1 MLSHPAMKTTPTPLA
16 ADAHSPA
23 PPDPA
28 TLRQSARFWD
38 KMARKYAAH
47 AIADEAGYEAS
58 LRRTSELLTE
68 SDQVLE
74 IGCGTGTTALRLAHR
89 VRRLH
94 ATDVSPQM
102 VAIAQEKLAATPVA
116 QLDFS
121 VLDAAGAARQAPQS
135 YDVVLAFNVLHL
147 LPDLDAGLD
156 AVWQALRPGGFFLSK
171 TPCVAE
177 MNPLIPWVA
186 LPLARALGKA
196 PPVQCFKG
204 PALQAAIAR
213 HGFEVLTVER
223 HATKGRDVR
232 PYIVARKP
240 HQAATVCTR

>member
-1 MLSHPAMKTTPTPLA
+1 MKTTPTPSA
-16 ADAHSPA
+16 ADALPPA

-47 AIADEAGYEAS
+47 SIADEAGYEAS

-102 VAIAQEKLAATPVA
+102 VAIAQEKLAVTPMA
-116 QLDFS
+116 QLDFA
-121 VLDAAGAARQAPQS
+121 VVDAAGAARQAPLA

-147 LPDLDAGLD
+147 LPDLDGGLD
-156 AVWQALRPGGFFLSK
+156 AVWQALRPGGLFLSK

-186 LPLARALGKA
+186 LPLARALRMV
-196 PPVQCFKG
+196 PPVHCFKG

-213 HGFEVLTVER
+213 HGFEVLAMER

-240 HQAATVCTR
+240 HQAGTV

>member
-1 MLSHPAMKTTPTPLA
+1 MLSRPAMKTTPTPLA
-16 ADAHSPA
+16 ADALMPA

-47 AIADEAGYEAS
+47 PIADEAGYEAS

-74 IGCGTGTTALRLAHR
+74 IGCGTGTTALRLAPPGRH
-89 VRRLH
+89 LQ

-102 VAIAQEKLAATPVA
+102 A
-116 QLDFS
+116 QLDFA
-121 VLDAAGAARQAPQS
+121 VLDAAGAARQAPQA

-147 LPDLDAGLD
+147 LPDLDGGLG
-156 AVWQALRPGGFFLSK
+156 AVWQALRPGGLFISK

-186 LPLARALGKA
+186 LPVARALGKA
-196 PPVQCFKG
+196 PPVHCFQG

-213 HGFEVLTVER
+213 HGFEVLAVER
-223 HATKGRDVR
+223 HATQGRDVR

-240 HQAATVCTR
+240 YPAATVAEPVPAR

>member
-1 MLSHPAMKTTPTPLA
+1 MKTTPTPLA
-16 ADAHSPA
+16 ADALMPA

-47 AIADEAGYEAS
+47 PIADEAGYEAS

-74 IGCGTGTTALRLAHR
+74 IGCGTGTTALRLAPR
-89 VRRLH
+89 VRHLH
-94 ATDVSPQM
+94 ATDVSSQM
-102 VAIAQEKLAATPVA
+102 VAFAQEKLAATPMA
-116 QLDFS
+116 QLDFA
-121 VLDAAGAARQAPQS
+121 VLDAAGAARQAPQA

-147 LPDLDAGLD
+147 LPDLDGGLD
-156 AVWQALRPGGFFLSK
+156 AVWQALRPGGLFLSQ

-186 LPLARALGKA
+186 LPVARALGKA
-196 PPVQCFKG
+196 PPVHCFQG
-204 PALQAAIAR
+204 PALEAAIAR
-213 HGFEVLTVER
+213 HGFEVLAVER
-223 HATKGRDVR
+223 HATQGRDVR

-240 HQAATVCTR
+240 HQAVTVADPVPAR